1 MSMLRREVIAVDEN
15 NNPSPENVMQ
25 SDDVLDIPSSFI
37 FGFHDIYPWHQ
48 SGNFPIGRSKLKM
61 TQNPRI
67 QHMSRL
73 DLFMNLYG
81 MEYIK
86 DVVILETNKSLNSA
100 MNLSEYF
107 CVIGCRLI
115 LACCVGH
122 SVSDFFLRDTITP
135 QKGAPIR
142 LNHIISGRRLEKID
156 QVMSYKNLAIPEF
169 TYLIFQ
175 QRQMQEGWNKK
186 ISSHFESSWVNL
198 PD

>member
-1 MSMLRREVIAVDEN
+1 
-15 NNPSPENVMQ
+15 MQ
-25 SDDVLDIPSSFI
+25 SDYILPTPSSLTFV
-37 FGFHDIYPWHQ
+37 FHYVNPWCQ
-48 SGNFPIGRSKLKM
+48 SGNFLVGGAKLKM
-61 TQNPRI
+61 IPNPRI
-67 QHMSRL
+67 QHMSCL
-73 DLFMNLYG
+73 NFFMKFYFVD
-81 MEYIK
+81 YIR
-86 DVVILETNKSLNSA
+86 DVLIADNNKHLNSA

-107 CVIGCRLI
+107 HVIGCRLVMD
-115 LACCVGH
+115 C
-122 SVSDFFLRDTITP
+122 SVRNSVRELFLKNTITP

-142 LNHIISGRRLEKID
+142 LNHIIYGRRLEKID